1 MKLCLTNISFK
12 NLTFVNF
19 IKKVKLINS
28 RYLELAP
35 GLISKRPLKKRH
47 LKKIKDILIKNDLK
61 IIGLQS
67 IFYNCKKIDLEKT
80 KGKKY
85 LIKHFT
91 KIIKIAR
98 YLSIKQVSIGSCPS
112 RKIDIGYRNLYTL
125 NHYFFNKFA
134 AIAKKSK
141 IKICLEPISKK
152 YGNFFL
158 KNPIEVLNFIKK
170 IKKGNIRLLLDT
182 GNLELEKM
190 DLKKVFSKNQKIIE
204 HVQLSNKNLNEL
216 NLRKIQKQIKFLK
229 NMKFK
234 KTVSI
239 EYLSS
244 KGKNIIGQKNLFKS
258 L

>member
-1 MKLCLTNISFK
+1 MVI
-12 NLTFVNF
+12 
-19 IKKVKLINS
+19 
-28 RYLELAP
+28 
-35 GLISKRPLKKRH
+35 
-47 LKKIKDILIKNDLK
+47 
-61 IIGLQS
+61 
-67 IFYNCKKIDLEKT
+67 
-80 KGKKY
+80 
-85 LIKHFT
+85 
-91 KIIKIAR
+91 
-98 YLSIKQVSIGSCPS
+98 
-112 RKIDIGYRNLYTL
+112 
-125 NHYFFNKFA
+125 
-134 AIAKKSK
+134 
-141 IKICLEPISKK
+141 
-152 YGNFFL
+152 FFL

-244 KGKNIIGQKNLFKS
+244 KGKNIIEQKNLFKS

>member
-1 MKLCLTNISFK
+1 M
-12 NLTFVNF
+12 
-19 IKKVKLINS
+19 
-28 RYLELAP
+28 
-35 GLISKRPLKKRH
+35 
-47 LKKIKDILIKNDLK
+47 
-61 IIGLQS
+61 
-67 IFYNCKKIDLEKT
+67 
-80 KGKKY
+80 
-85 LIKHFT
+85 
-91 KIIKIAR
+91 
-98 YLSIKQVSIGSCPS
+98 
-112 RKIDIGYRNLYTL
+112 
-125 NHYFFNKFA
+125 
-134 AIAKKSK
+134 
-141 IKICLEPISKK
+141 
-152 YGNFFL
+152 
-158 KNPIEVLNFIKK
+158 NFIKK

-244 KGKNIIGQKNLFKS
+244 KGKNIIEQKNLFKS